1 MTHHDIFCYRDD
13 ISLVKQ
19 LVKKYGSLTWSSS
32 VDASTSHVV
41 SGEGKRTLNLLQGLL
56 QGCWIVSKVIRCLSF
71 YVYNDILMSG
81 LGDGLSRVR
90 AVGGGGEV

>member
-1 MTHHDIFCYRDD
+1 MHLVSQVGTILRDKFVTRHTFCYRDD

-19 LVKKYGSLTWSSS
+19 LVKKYGSLTWASS

-56 QGCWIVSKVIRCLSF
+56 QGCWIVSKVIIELCLMT
-71 YVYNDILMSG
+71 Y
-81 LGDGLSRVR
+81 
-90 AVGGGGEV
+90 